1 MMENTEQQL
10 TFEKIN
16 NIKEEVNI
24 EDLVL
29 PSKPTVLLDMETI
42 DIKEEPLEKSS
53 DTVSI
58 HESKTNI
65 LNMETIDIK
74 EEPLHTVSF
83 D

>member
-1 MMENTEQQL
+1 MENTEQQSM
-10 TFEKIN
+10 FEQIN

-42 DIKEEPLEKSS
+42 DIKEEPLEKGS

-58 HESKTNI
+58 NESKTNI
-65 LNMETIDIK
+65 LNMEITDIK

>member
-1 MMENTEQQL
+1 MENTEPHS
-10 TFEKIN
+10 TVEKIN

-58 HESKTNI
+58 HESKNDI
-65 LNMETIDIK
+65 LNIETIDIK